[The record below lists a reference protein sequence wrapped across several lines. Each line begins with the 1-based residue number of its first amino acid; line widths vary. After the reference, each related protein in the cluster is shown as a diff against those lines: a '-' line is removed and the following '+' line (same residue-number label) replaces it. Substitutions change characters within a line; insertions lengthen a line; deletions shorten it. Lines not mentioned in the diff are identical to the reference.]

1 MRHIHNILYKLHN
14 SLSNIS
20 ASMLPSLIYIKHI
33 LWKEQI
39 QNLYNGYSYLWDE
52 MFLSTCSLEARPR
65 KFPRK
70 TSYPVMG
77 NFRESTIRLERGS
90 WNNEIYYSP
99 WSYAANACEPTTPF
113 DTHLWSTSCRMFR
126 TSQFLVYN
134 HMFLMFNVN
143 WNILIVQNL
152 P

>member
-1 MRHIHNILYKLHN
+1 MRHIHNILYKFPN

-20 ASMLPSLIYIKHI
+20 ASMLQSLIYIKYI
-33 LWKEQI
+33 LSKEQTR
-39 QNLYNGYSYLWDE
+39 NLYNGSSYLWDE

-77 NFRESTIRLERGS
+77 NFRESTIRLKRGS
-90 WNNEIYYSP
+90 WNIEIYYPP

-113 DTHLWSTSCRMFR
+113 DTHLLSTSYHMFR
-126 TSQFLVYN
+126 TKQFLVYN
-134 HMFLMFNVN
+134 QMFLTFNVD
-143 WNILIVQNL
+143 
-152 P
+152 